1 MINNEF
7 LIKRVTND
15 KEQLMRDKMIIVGP
29 MKELRII
36 VASLIEVQAKTKQ
49 KNKKINKNCHIVCSL
64 FGKTV
69 FK

>member
-1 MINNEF
+1 
-7 LIKRVTND
+7 
-15 KEQLMRDKMIIVGP
+15 MRDKMIIVGP

-36 VASLIEVQAKTKQ
+36 VASLIEIQAKTK
-49 KNKKINKNCHIVCSL
+49 NKNCHIVCSL